1 MNSKSK
7 YTVELNDYEC
17 ELIVNH
23 CIVFDKL
30 KATLTRHSQ
39 KEGIHK
45 VKMTFQEIHDIVGW
59 LAGEA
64 NHATSAELEEE
75 LSCLYETFDAL
86 EYSVRRNEQA

>member
-23 CIVFDKL
+23 CIVFGKL
-30 KATLTRHSQ
+30 KATLTKHSQ

-45 VKMTFQEIHDIVGW
+45 VKMTFQEIHDIAGW
-59 LAGEA
+59 LAAEA
-64 NHATSAELEEE
+64 NHAASAELEEA
-75 LSCLYETFDAL
+75 LSSLYETFDAL
-86 EYSVRRNEQA
+86 EYGVRRNEQT